1 MVSGMWCAYTKT
13 WKVVGRGSE
22 RLASGPDGVS
32 SLGGR
37 AGSPA
42 STSMLNPILSGSV
55 TVMVKLVFGLGMVGL
70 VGLVSGVAA
79 ESESQ
84 LFEEESSEDEELL
97 SREDT
102 CAFQADFSFISAL
115 MTRIFTS
122 SSFLRRLHVVLYV
135 AFSASSSAI
144 LFSCWAMDLFC
155 WEIVSFR

>member
-1 MVSGMWCAYTKT
+1 
-13 WKVVGRGSE
+13 
-22 RLASGPDGVS
+22 
-32 SLGGR
+32 
-37 AGSPA
+37 
-42 STSMLNPILSGSV
+42 MLNPVLSGSV

-79 ESESQ
+79 Q
-84 LFEEESSEDEELL
+84 LLELEDEELL
-97 SREDT
+97 SGEDT
-102 CAFQADFSFISAL
+102 CAFKADFSFISAL